1 MFQVMGLSNAASISV
16 QYVQVVLNDTCT
28 LRGYEMEQ
36 IPRIGGS
43 KHAHNSTTTS
53 CMCLFITFEILDNIF
68 LPWVVNYS
76 VMAHSNLG

>member
-1 MFQVMGLSNAASISV
+1 MDRLSVHDLFYFLKHCSLRVSLLIETTRMYINMDFKKCFRPWELSNAASISV

-43 KHAHNSTTTS
+43 
-53 CMCLFITFEILDNIF
+53 
-68 LPWVVNYS
+68 
-76 VMAHSNLG
+76 